1 MFSYTINEDQI
12 LLALQPQGGSQTVCR
27 ISNSL
32 QHNKINLAQI
42 IVALQKFFEVNQVMT
57 VQEPYCDLETVSVH
71 GLVALVFNNLTSLPA
86 SQSITS
92 FLDTTI
98 NLAADLLKL
107 QATYQQAAVLTN
119 EQAEVVQST
128 WDPEPYK
135 SLLTKL
141 YWSSRS
147 QKACDECGAPT
158 DSVSDYRRHLIRDHL
173 GLENWKVL
181 LPEVAAELYC
191 GVCFTQ
197 FLDTASFHQHY
208 RLCFP
213 PCTLHE
219 LKLRHQESGGS
230 TSKFCPMCRRTLC
243 CPDGYARHLQLHVS
257 GETAVVHDP
266 DTGMVGHR
274 DINTILKDLN
284 ITAREAKLHY
294 LISTL
299 HQQRCEERSKSSTGN
314 RQVEL
319 YICKE
324 CNFVSKHVDAVVHHM
339 KINHLGL
346 DIQHLLGSSN
356 SDEACEGCGTEFAS
370 SQDWDIHQT
379 WCCSASSGTLELLTE
394 DRLEY
399 FRGETKQ
406 SEGIVVRIREELNS
420 LVEKETLLPDVD
432 MNSANF
438 VDVQRKKVP
447 KLELTND
454 QDPLNTEPRNEHVCD
469 ICGKVYLIK
478 KSLRLHISV
487 YHNKE
492 LNFKCEVCPK
502 QFGRRDGLAR
512 HMRVHTKELKYVCE
526 FCSRRFSQSSN
537 LIKHRRIKHMGRP
550 KEAYKYECEVCMG
563 RFFGKTEMLKHI
575 KIVHEKV
582 KDHRCL
588 VCLMQ
593 FGGRPNTRRHAIKV
607 HKIGEPLINVHFEK
621 MFDIMED
628 HCDTS
633 L

>member
-12 LLALQPQGGSQTVCR
+12 LLALQLESDSQTVCR
-27 ISNSL
+27 ISNSV
-32 QHNKINLAQI
+32 QQNKINLAQI
-42 IVALQKFFEVNQVMT
+42 IVALQKFFDVNQVMT

-71 GLVALVFNNLTSLPA
+71 GLVALVFNNLTALPA
-86 SQSITS
+86 SRSITS

-98 NLAADLLKL
+98 KLAADLSKL
-107 QATYQQAAVLTN
+107 QAEYQQSAVLTN
-119 EQAEVVQST
+119 EQAEEVQSS

-135 SLLTKL
+135 SLLAKL
-141 YWSSRS
+141 YCSSPNPEI
-147 QKACDECGAPT
+147 CDECDAPT

-197 FLDTASFHQHY
+197 FLDAAAFHQHY

-213 PCTLHE
+213 PCTLEE
-219 LKLRHQESGGS
+219 LKLRHQDSGGS

-243 CPDGYARHLQLHVS
+243 CSDGYARHLQLHVS
-257 GETAVVHDP
+257 GETAVVHDS
-266 DTGMVGHR
+266 DTGHKCEP
-274 DINTILKDLN
+274 DADLN

-299 HQQRCEERSKSSTGN
+299 HQQKCEESSQSPTGK
-314 RQVEL
+314 RRVEL

-346 DIQHLLGSSN
+346 DIQHLLGSS
-356 SDEACEGCGTEFAS
+356 SGDEACEGCGAEFAS

-379 WCCSASSGTLELLTE
+379 WCCSASTGTLELLNE
-394 DRLEY
+394 ERLGY
-399 FRGETKQ
+399 FRSETKE
-406 SEGIVVRIREELNS
+406 SEGIVVGIREELKS
-420 LVEKETLLPDVD
+420 LVEKETVLCEDDL
-432 MNSANF
+432 NSTDF
-438 VDVQRKKVP
+438 GELRREKVP

-454 QDPLNTEPRNEHVCD
+454 QDPLNTEPRHEHVCD

-478 KSLRLHISV
+478 KSLRIHISV

-502 QFGRRDGLAR
+502 EFGRRDGLAR

-526 FCSRRFSQSSN
+526 FCSRPFSQSSN
-537 LIKHRRIKHMGRP
+537 LVKHRRIKHMDRP
-550 KEAYKYECEVCMG
+550 KEAYKYECEVCLG

-575 KIVHEKV
+575 KMVHEKV
-582 KDHRCL
+582 KDYRCL

-628 HCDTS
+628 HCNTS